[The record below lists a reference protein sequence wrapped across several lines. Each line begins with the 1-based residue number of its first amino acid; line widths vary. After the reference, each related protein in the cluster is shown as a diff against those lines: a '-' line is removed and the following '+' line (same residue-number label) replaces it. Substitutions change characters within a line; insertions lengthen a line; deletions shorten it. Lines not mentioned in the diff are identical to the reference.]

1 MENQK
6 EIIKKAFKEFKKS
19 NNKNLKEM
27 IRLQLLNNAYTYIV
41 LTNSELNLLKNK
53 VK

>member
-6 EIIKKAFKEFKKS
+6 EIIKKAFEEFKKS

-27 IRLQLLNNAYTYIV
+27 IRLQLLNNAYTYVV
-41 LTNSELNLLKNK
+41 LSNNELKILQNK